1 MGIVSLLLS
10 YFMLLRHIR
19 RRMQKMIFLT
29 LILLAVSG
37 VYSDSH
43 TLRYYY
49 TGVSAPGYGIPEF
62 SIVGYLDDQYVELYS
77 SDTGRTGPV
86 ASWMQGKESAEHWER
101 ESRIDREN
109 EAVFKRELLLWN
121 KRFNNTNGF
130 HVAQVMSSCE
140 LRDDGSTK
148 GFEEFRYDG
157 EKLMDL
163 DVQTGSL
170 MPIMNEAQIIAQRWN
185 RPDVRRGDIYKV
197 YLENKCIDLLK
208 RFLEHGR
215 EVLERRVRP
224 QVKVSGQEKG
234 DIMMLHCQVYGFH
247 PRPVDVKWMNGE
259 DEVHSYET
267 TLVLPNPDGTYQI
280 RVSAEVTPKDGDSYS
295 CYVDHRSLEK
305 PLDVKWEPAQ
315 NALLAGITSAGVV
328 VLIIIVLA
336 GAGFILYKKNKRRYI
351 AASASDASSDSNTA
365 VTA

>member
-1 MGIVSLLLS
+1 
-10 YFMLLRHIR
+10 MLLRYIR
-19 RRMQKMIFLT
+19 HRMQKMIVLT

-43 TLRYYY
+43 SLRYYY
-49 TGVSAPGYGIPEF
+49 TGASAPGQGIPDF
-62 SIVGYLDDQYVELYS
+62 SIVGYLDDQHVERYS

-121 KRFNNTNGF
+121 KRFNNTGGLHF
-130 HVAQVMSSCE
+130 VQVMTSCE
-140 LRDDGSTK
+140 LRNDGST
-148 GFEEFRYDG
+148 GGYEEFRYDG
-157 EKLMDL
+157 EKFMDL
-163 DVQTGSL
+163 DVQTGSF

-185 RPDVRRGDIYKV
+185 RPDVRMGEKYKV
-197 YLENKCIDLLK
+197 YLENKCINLLK

-224 QVKVSGQEKG
+224 QVKVSVQEKG
-234 DIMMLHCQVYGFH
+234 DTMMLHCQVYGFH

-267 TLVLPNPDGTYQI
+267 THVLPNPDGTYQI

-295 CYVDHRSLEK
+295 CYVDHSSLEK
-305 PLDVKWEPAQ
+305 PLDVKCEPAQ
-315 NALLAGITSAGVV
+315 NSLLTAITSAGVV
-328 VLIIIVLA
+328 ILVILVLA
-336 GAGFILYKKNKRRYI
+336 GAGFMIYNKNKRRYT
-351 AASASDASSDSNTA
+351 AANASDVSSGSNTS